1 MADRR
6 SIHLQLKVLI
16 IPLSS
21 PALIAF
27 RCRPCANTEE
37 RDHSL
42 AYTHVNEHAIKCIWS
57 QAALWNATDVELTAS
72 FSDVITPP
80 TFKCSH
86 IAIIKQCKCN
96 FYWFLRS
103 VTNTTQSWPFH
114 YPVHTHLSMC
124 AGWRGAAGTWPP
136 SHTDTHYTSSGWMR
150 SWHSTASRKTRFHGS
165 SDTMQC

>member
-27 RCRPCANTEE
+27 RCHPCANTEE
-37 RDHSL
+37 CDHSL
-42 AYTHVNEHAIKCIWS
+42 ACTHVREQAIKN
-57 QAALWNATDVELTAS
+57 AFGHATDIEPTAS

-80 TFKCSH
+80 TLKRSH
-86 IAIIKQCKCN
+86 TVIIKPFKHH
-96 FYWFLRS
+96 FLLIT

-114 YPVHTHLSMC
+114 HPVHTHLSMC
-124 AGWRGAAGTWPP
+124 AGVTGGGMHMAAF
-136 SHTDTHYTSSGWMR
+136 TH
-150 SWHSTASRKTRFHGS
+150 
-165 SDTMQC
+165 